1 MKDFSLRE
9 NMAGFDS
16 WFNKGLEEEEV
27 KFKSLVSH
35 LEDSLNDDAI
45 RGVLNMVEKV
55 FGEEIERFI
64 QFNIY

>member
-9 NMAGFDS
+9 NMAGFDN

-55 FGEEIERFI
+55 VGEERKIHSV
-64 QFNIY
+64 

>member
-27 KFKSLVSH
+27 KSLVSH

-55 FGEEIERFI
+55 FGEETERFI

>member
-27 KFKSLVSH
+27 KSLVSH

>member
-9 NMAGFDS
+9 NMAGFDN
-16 WFNKGLEEEEV
+16 WCNKGLEEEEV

-45 RGVLNMVEKV
+45 RGVLNMVEEV
-55 FGEEIERFI
+55 VGEERKIHSV
-64 QFNIY
+64 

>member
-27 KFKSLVSH
+27 KSLVSH

-64 QFNIY
+64 EFNIY